1 MTSENL
7 NDEPVNE
14 QKEVQEFLDN
24 LETAYANKLDE
35 IKNEVEDVFT
45 IDDNNLVEENMR
57 TVSRLHLWITRHAIE
72 KRKLLSLRRKRDDV
86 YSKLHKHYREGK
98 GGVVSLTDKG
108 IDARINLD
116 GTYKRFNALFEE
128 QENIVEFI
136 EQICWALKQTKMSAL
151 RNIQESKRI
160 EGA

>member
-1 MTSENL
+1 MNSEKLSDESL
-7 NDEPVNE
+7 ND
-14 QKEVQEFLDN
+14 QKELQEFLDN
-24 LETAYANKLDE
+24 LETAYATKLDE
-35 IKNEVEDVFT
+35 IKNEVEDVFN

-72 KRKLLSLRRKRDDV
+72 RRKLLGLRRKRDDI
-86 YSKLHKHYREGK
+86 YSKLHKDYREGK

-108 IDARINLD
+108 IDARINLN

-128 QENIVEFI
+128 QENIVAFI
-136 EQICWALKQTKMSAL
+136 DQICWALKQTKMNAL
-151 RNIQESKRI
+151 KNIQDSKRI